1 MCIKVEHFVQPILG
15 CVGDLMIQ
23 IEKIKHKY
31 NIDPLLLAAGK
42 NIVSGQKGD
51 RKGGREGTEL
61 FWITPGCTT
70 LLLRKI
76 QMKNIVQ
83 NLVFKSFVFL
93 LLLYLKMGSNLTY
106 LRGSSERLNSNNKK
120 NQIMNSLI
128 HFQFESS

>member
-1 MCIKVEHFVQPILG
+1 
-15 CVGDLMIQ
+15 
-23 IEKIKHKY
+23 
-31 NIDPLLLAAGK
+31 
-42 NIVSGQKGD
+42 
-51 RKGGREGTEL
+51 
-61 FWITPGCTT
+61 
-70 LLLRKI
+70 
-76 QMKNIVQ
+76 MKNIVQ